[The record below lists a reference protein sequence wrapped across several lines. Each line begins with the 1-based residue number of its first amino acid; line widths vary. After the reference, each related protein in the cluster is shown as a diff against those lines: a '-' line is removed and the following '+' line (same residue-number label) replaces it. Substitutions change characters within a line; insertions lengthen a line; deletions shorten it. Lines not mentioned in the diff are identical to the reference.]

1 MLDAIRAESGTEP
14 PSEWGALAQAS
25 EWHVLV
31 HASSLIFNNK
41 EWMCVPTIF
50 QPRFHDSVVIH
61 GLSPD
66 DLLARCMKKLWPLMN
81 AAVSDVYDADG
92 NSNIEQLFNESE
104 FFDCLSHLAALASH
118 PDNSLPRS
126 SGVAL
131 ELIDTEQAGLSATV
145 TSHVLTGR
153 DTESSRLDACLQ
165 PVFTLDDSASHCKFV
180 LIHGIP
186 GTGKSL
192 LADSALSRLDTTY
205 KECGSAGAGGR
216 VVEEYSFKIQARKR
230 DSVRD
235 GLHKMGLSLCGKLGI
250 GSAAS
255 FEDVLGSD
263 MKPPR
268 LRQFLQ
274 RNRFVILADDA
285 DEDGLHE
292 LLLHLPRSSKPCAVI
307 VTSQYGESLM
317 PHINRSDH
325 KADLIAI
332 ELQCFEPDVS
342 LELVEA
348 ICCCSEYSALRSE
361 LHPWLT
367 QVLEQLGQ
375 LPLVVRVFAEW
386 LHQELTQSLPEGL
399 AFDLAGLQCRW
410 RQEYEKD
417 DGDTDG
423 ILGSVV
429 GSRGLRATVRLALHN
444 LHKLKSPEEYEAIRQ
459 VLGLLAL
466 CPPVNVPW
474 SLFDGVSLVSAMGQA
489 CKVRREDADGGVVLD
504 DAEVVSD
511 KVIKGGE
518 SVVVRLHEGGKKI
531 VSRSNVVFGL
541 HIAGMIVKDE
551 RYQVQLLTP
560 QPYMRGAR
568 VELHGF
574 SKAVTNNGLQGRV
587 MQLHADDGSV
597 SVVFGC
603 ETGACCTA
611 ATCA

>member
-1 MLDAIRAESGTEP
+1 M
-14 PSEWGALAQAS
+14 
-25 EWHVLV
+25 
-31 HASSLIFNNK
+31 
-41 EWMCVPTIF
+41 
-50 QPRFHDSVVIH
+50 
-61 GLSPD
+61 
-66 DLLARCMKKLWPLMN
+66 
-81 AAVSDVYDADG
+81 
-92 NSNIEQLFNESE
+92 
-104 FFDCLSHLAALASH
+104 
-118 PDNSLPRS
+118 
-126 SGVAL
+126 
-131 ELIDTEQAGLSATV
+131 
-145 TSHVLTGR
+145 
-153 DTESSRLDACLQ
+153 
-165 PVFTLDDSASHCKFV
+165 
-180 LIHGIP
+180 
-186 GTGKSL
+186 
-192 LADSALSRLDTTY
+192 
-205 KECGSAGAGGR
+205 
-216 VVEEYSFKIQARKR
+216 
-230 DSVRD
+230 
-235 GLHKMGLSLCGKLGI
+235 
-250 GSAAS
+250 
-255 FEDVLGSD
+255 
-263 MKPPR
+263 
-268 LRQFLQ
+268 
-274 RNRFVILADDA
+274 ILADDA

-342 LELVEA
+342 LKLVEA
-348 ICCCSEYSALRSE
+348 ICCCSEYAALRSE

-386 LHQELTQSLPEGL
+386 LHQELTQSPPEGL

-417 DGDTDG
+417 DEEDAG
-423 ILGSVV
+423 ILNAAVV

-444 LHKLKSPEEYEAIRQ
+444 LHKLKSPEEYEAIKQ

-466 CPPVNVPW
+466 CPPVHLPW

-489 CKVRREDADGGVVLD
+489 CKVRREDADVGVVLE
-504 DAEVVSD
+504 DAVVASD
-511 KVIKGGE
+511 EVIKDGE
-518 SVVVRLHEGGKKI
+518 SVVVRLHDGGKKV

-574 SKAVTNNGLQGRV
+574 VKAVANNGLQGRV